1 MYLVKLQTG
10 LTFTSKDI
18 CSLCTFYK
26 EKERNHSIR
35 LVTSSIASSIFCL
48 CLSGRVLPLLLPPSL
63 TPWKDG
69 GQMGGTGFGGS
80 ALCSVCPCLPERG
93 LSPTHSPTPCFAVK
107 GFEEITK
114 KTNHPL
120 HYWGLSCLVPAV
132 TRFCP
137 DVQLSSFLWLSV
149 ISICNLW
156 ETKQET
162 CMETCVGAIPD
173 HATQSWTTVGELL
186 PKLTVWYRCGYRGID
201 VDGACKDSMTKGNIP
216 AFV

>member
-48 CLSGRVLPLLLPPSL
+48 CLSGCVLPLLLPSIP

-69 GQMGGTGFGGS
+69 GQMGGTGVGRQCFVLNVS
-80 ALCSVCPCLPERG
+80 LPSRRIVPNPSPHPLLCSWKALKRSQRRQTILFTIGAFLAWCQQSQGFVQMRG
-93 LSPTHSPTPCFAVK
+93 
-107 GFEEITK
+107 
-114 KTNHPL
+114 
-120 HYWGLSCLVPAV
+120 WG
-132 TRFCP
+132 
-137 DVQLSSFLWLSV
+137 LSSFLWLSV

-156 ETKQET
+156 ETK
-162 CMETCVGAIPD
+162 
-173 HATQSWTTVGELL
+173 
-186 PKLTVWYRCGYRGID
+186 
-201 VDGACKDSMTKGNIP
+201 
-216 AFV
+216 